1 MVEPVF
7 GEASTVHDSTARG
20 RPTSYTI
27 PAPCRRPYHLRN
39 PLAAFIFQVLITSA
53 MGEWIRAHQPEIGF
67 RRPAPAVR
75 NVNRI
80 LGTQR
85 HTNVAATLVRKSF
98 AYLNSRCVGA
108 NVTSVGLAAL
118 FQGLRR
124 SCIDQHRWPRS

>member
-1 MVEPVF
+1 VVEPVF

-67 RRPAPAVR
+67 RRPGARSKECQSHIR
-75 NVNRI
+75 NAAAH
-80 LGTQR
+80 QR
-85 HTNVAATLVRKSF
+85 RGHPCA
-98 AYLNSRCVGA
+98 
-108 NVTSVGLAAL
+108 
-118 FQGLRR
+118 
-124 SCIDQHRWPRS
+124 